1 MGIDIENQ
9 RCVSLIQVATN
20 EKIYL
25 LDLLNLTKVMSEY
38 DIERISKEFFCNPS
52 IIKIGIYFT
61 HSY

>member
-25 LDLLNLTKVMSEY
+25 LDLLNLTKIMNDC
-38 DIERISKEFFCNPS
+38 DIERISMDFFCNPK
-52 IIKIGIYFT
+52 IIDYGK
-61 HSY
+61 